1 MIDRVQI
8 DPTELGLR
16 IKHARNRARLS
27 LLDVASQTGVDHSQQ
42 SRIERGEFKLYGQNV
57 QKLCKFFDLQPI
69 PRELDILRARL
80 DRALLRTPTRKA
92 LEAVLDA
99 IEISHPANKVIS
111 AKIQP

>member
-8 DPTELGLR
+8 DPAELGSR
-16 IKHARNRARLS
+16 IKHARHKARLS
-27 LLDVASQTGVDHSQQ
+27 LLEVESQTGVDHSQQ

-57 QKLCKFFDLQPI
+57 QKLCEFFDLQPI
-69 PRELDILRARL
+69 PREIDILRARL

-99 IEISHPANKVIS
+99 IEISHPVNREKLVR
-111 AKIQP
+111 IQS